1 MIDDSSVR
9 AHNDSRVRFPL
20 LTQAWIKSCADIL
33 ETPGMGPDQE
43 HVLDGDAAQKN
54 RGQVLQSMQAAY
66 KDLKALLKADRKEGQ
81 GVWGL
86 SEDLDE
92 ESWVGHALAA
102 MENSDVEE
110 AGGFQVTEFPS
121 LSAALSELKI
131 LLPEAPEGGER
142 VREEDDLCEDQVEQM
157 GVSQEEQE
165 AGDARVRAWLHK
177 RGKVRVLPFRPCS
190 GGAGHRVMLGEGA
203 HILPKEAGNGGERAL
218 SCLHGLIDV
227 AGDVSSGPLRGDLA
241 AARGWARVVG
251 SIRMANGVAGCWRNV
266 CFLAPAPT
274 GMGIEGND
282 VDWGRDGDTKR
293 LHRVGGVGS
302 GTFVVLGMLICVVC
316 ARVLHSTKFAFACA
330 SVCALVF
337 VLLRIYCYVPI
348 FLYTHTRRWPLGA
361 DGLSNFQCARYVHP
375 YSRAH
380 AFMCGDMGTK

>member
-9 AHNDSRVRFPL
+9 AHNDSRVRFQL

-54 RGQVLQSMQAAY
+54 RGQVLQSMQAVY

-81 GVWGL
+81 GVRGV

-102 MENSDVEE
+102 MKNSDVEE
-110 AGGFQVTEFPS
+110 AGGWQGTEFPS

-131 LLPEAPEGGER
+131 LLPEAAEGGER
-142 VREEDDLCEDQVEQM
+142 GREEDDLCEDQVEQM
-157 GVSQEEQE
+157 GDSQGEQE
-165 AGDARVRAWLHK
+165 SGDGRLRAWLHK
-177 RGKVRVLPFRPCS
+177 RGKVRVLPFRPGS

-203 HILPKEAGNGGERAL
+203 HFLPKEARNGAERVL

-227 AGDVSSGPLRGDLA
+227 VGDVSSGPPRGDLA
-241 AARGWARVVG
+241 AAKGWARVLG
-251 SIRMANGVAGCWRNV
+251 SIRMANGVAGFWRNM

-274 GMGIEGND
+274 GMGIEEKS
-282 VDWGRDGDTKR
+282 VDWGRDRDARR
-293 LHRVGGVGS
+293 LHRFGGVGS
-302 GTFVVLGMLICVVC
+302 GTFVVLGMLICSVC
-316 ARVLHSTKFAFACA
+316 SCIAFDGVCLCVCKCLCAFFCA
-330 SVCALVF
+330 SAYL
-337 VLLRIYCYVPI
+337 LLRTYLPI
-348 FLYTHTRRWPLGA
+348 HAHMQVALG
-361 DGLSNFQCARYVHP
+361 S
-375 YSRAH
+375 
-380 AFMCGDMGTK
+380 